1 MNLDASC
8 VTKQPKFRPMKQ
20 CHLKNEER
28 EESPV
33 SHNRAQFK
41 MSRTF
46 RAYVD
51 GYCCSNRCLMEAAIS
66 FSVVKL
72 AMAS

>member
-1 MNLDASC
+1 VC
-8 VTKQPKFRPMKQ
+8 YETTKVPANEAVPS
-20 CHLKNEER
+20 EER
-28 EESPV
+28 ITEASPV
-33 SHNRAQFK
+33 RPNGTQFK
-41 MSRTF
+41 MSTTF